1 MQRWLGVALSLGVVA
16 VLICGQWVNGARGQR
31 AKGAMMPA
39 MVAVQATAAPM
50 TFRLSFG
57 MGEKEPSRFDGTI
70 RVDAGRVVSLEGWH
84 FDGDDE
90 ILEGNRWRLSTR
102 LPPTPQFR
110 PDEIA
115 RGQQPPPPQV
125 YPNGV
130 LVTLDAPLHAQV
142 QVETA
147 AGNFSFRVGDVTYGT
162 PLRVLNGRGRVERVP
177 TVTRLTG
184 DGTHED
190 HASIATDADGTMWL
204 AYTSYAAQR
213 NGDAVFVRTGRE
225 GEWDEGTMVSD
236 YGDHFQ
242 TAVVPLGN
250 REAWVFFS
258 RHASLD
264 EGANW
269 DVYAVRVKASSPPT
283 VGQPERVSTAAGP
296 DIYVAA
302 CSDKQGGAWVVWQ
315 GSEDQK
321 QFDIFARRWTPQ
333 RGWEQV
339 QKISESKANDW
350 EPAVVATSD
359 GHVFVGWDSYD
370 KGNYD
375 ICLRE
380 GKRGKWGRV
389 QFVTDSPAFEAH
401 VFLNVD
407 AQGRLWLAWD
417 QAGALWGKDSAFNPD
432 NAFDFKNFGTRLHAG
447 RRPRLACL
455 TDKGLQQPQVDL
467 VESLPPGMRQ
477 MNEYPQVHFDRHG
490 RLWVFY
496 RFPDRKRQA
505 PGGGAMRTWWENAA
519 ACWDGDRWL
528 TNIWLPHTVNRQDMR
543 ISVAPSGEGFV
554 CAWTSDERP
563 WRNPAPQ
570 FNNVYV
576 AAVGLPEEGGG
587 LPTLMA
593 YQPPTLEQP
602 PNGHPNEAQ
611 DVARRKAATVKV
623 NGEMLRLVCGDTH
636 RHTDISADGGGDGS
650 QYDMYRYALDAVALD
665 WIAIGD
671 HDNGFPL
678 PPLSE
683 DYAYA
688 PGQQF
693 TWWQTQKACDL
704 FYLKNVFLPM
714 FGYERSNAWP
724 YGHRNVMNWKRGYQ
738 VVPRIMEQVRE
749 GNRTRQVLSPRDLQN
764 LYAELRKSGGVA
776 FEHTSGTNTMGT
788 DWRDVKGN
796 EDVEPVVELYQG
808 CRTNYEYVGAPR
820 AATADKVALQT
831 GGFAPEGYVWEAW
844 KQGLRLG
851 VIASSDHGSTHT
863 SYASAWV
870 RADNFGR
877 AELVRAFKLRRTFAA
892 TDNIVLWVK
901 AETKQ
906 REYFMGEEF
915 ETQELPRLRVHVEG
929 TAPIKQ
935 VHVIR
940 DFAFVHTQSPN
951 KPNVEFTYRDTD
963 LTPGTHL
970 YYIRVEQEDG
980 QLAWASPLWVNYR
993 P

>member
-1 MQRWLGVALSLGVVA
+1 
-16 VLICGQWVNGARGQR
+16 
-31 AKGAMMPA
+31 MMPA